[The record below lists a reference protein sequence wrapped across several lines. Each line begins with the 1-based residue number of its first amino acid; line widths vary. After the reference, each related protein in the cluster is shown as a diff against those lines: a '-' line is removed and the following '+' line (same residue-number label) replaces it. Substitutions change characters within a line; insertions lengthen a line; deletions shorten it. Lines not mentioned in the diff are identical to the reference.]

1 MLLRTPIEGEE
12 PQAFGPVR
20 SIRFGPFELDLRAA
34 ELRKGTA
41 RIRLQPQPFQI
52 LVALLTHPGE
62 VVLREEIRRMLWPDN
77 TVVEFDHSI
86 NAAVKR
92 LRDLLLDSADK
103 PRYIETIAKRGYR
116 FIGEVESP
124 TNGAPQPS
132 RAASAETFQT
142 YASAGED
149 ASIPQSG
156 AFFKAPA
163 AIRQPRRVAA
173 ASIVLAVLMGG
184 WFWFHQV
191 NSRTRWAREVAIPE
205 AFRLAEEGKGP
216 KALSF
221 ILRAQQV
228 LPEDGELG
236 RLRREISHPISIRTD
251 PPGAGI
257 WVKAYDE
264 PNGEWLPIGTSPI
277 QNFLLP
283 LGYFRWKVAK
293 PGFETV
299 EGAAG
304 FQGDSIDFTLDSEN
318 HAPSQMVHIP
328 AGDFQLNNLEP
339 THLAD
344 YWMDKYE
351 VTNKQFKH
359 FIEMG
364 GYRSPQ
370 YWHEQFVKDGAVIS
384 WDQAMQLFR
393 DSTGK
398 LGPSTWELGDYRAG
412 QDDFPVS
419 GVSWYEAV
427 AFAEFAK
434 KQLPTI
440 YHWYRTAGLNI
451 YSDILFF
458 SNFDGNG
465 TKRVGSF
472 SGLGPF
478 GTYDMAGNVRE
489 WCQNATGIRRY
500 IAGGAWNEK
509 RYKYGDMNAADP
521 FDRSSANG
529 FRCMQSVD
537 KEITSNLSKPV
548 DKAARD
554 YQTERPVSDEGF
566 KVIRSV
572 YTYDH
577 TDLKPSIEL
586 RSHTANGGT
595 VEKITFAAAY
605 GQDRVVAWLYLPKD
619 VRPPYQTVLY
629 VPPRSAIFLST
640 IDDYEVKFIEFLVK
654 TGRAVLFPVCQGM
667 YDRRLNAPPGLS
679 GTRDRVIQQ
688 VKDLRR
694 SLDYLETRP
703 DVDHDRLGF
712 YGISDGARLGLILLA
727 QDDRF
732 RTVVL
737 AASGLSPENKPME
750 IDEINFASRVR
761 IPVLMLNGR
770 YDLFYPPETNQAVL
784 FQLLNTPQRDKRY
797 ILYDIGHVPFQQ
809 QEMKETLDW
818 FDRYLGPVSK

>member
-1 MLLRTPIEGEE
+1 MLLTTPAENGE
-12 PQAFGPVR
+12 PQASGPVR

-52 LVALLTHPGE
+52 LVALLAHPGE

-116 FIGEVESP
+116 FIGEVETPANES
-124 TNGAPQPS
+124 PQPA
-132 RAASAETFQT
+132 RADSAETLRSST
-142 YASAGED
+142 SDGED

-156 AFFKAPA
+156 DFFEAPA
-163 AIRQPRRVAA
+163 AIMQRRPVAA
-173 ASIVLAVLMGG
+173 VSLVLAVLMGG

-191 NSRTRWAREVAIPE
+191 DSRTRWAREVAIPE
-205 AFRLAEEGKGP
+205 ALRLVEEGKGP

-221 ILRAQQV
+221 ILRAEQA
-228 LPEDGELG
+228 LPEDAALG
-236 RLRREISHPISIRTD
+236 RLRREISHPISIGTN
-251 PPGAGI
+251 PPGASI
-257 WVKAYDE
+257 WLKAYDE
-264 PNGEWLPIGTSPI
+264 PNGDWVPIGTSPI
-277 QNFLLP
+277 KNFLVP

-293 PGFETV
+293 AGFATV
-299 EGAAG
+299 EAAAG
-304 FQGDSIDFTLDSEN
+304 FQSDSIDFTLDPENRLSSE
-318 HAPSQMVHIP
+318 MVHVP
-328 AGDFQLNNLEP
+328 TGDFQLNNLP
-339 THLAD
+339 TAHLAN

-364 GYRSPQ
+364 GYRSSQ
-370 YWHEQFVKDGAVIS
+370 YWHEQFVKDGSVIS
-384 WDQAMQLFR
+384 WDRAMQLFR

-398 LGPSTWELGDYRAG
+398 PGPSTWELGDYPTG
-412 QDDFPVS
+412 QDDFPVG

-440 YHWYRTAGLNI
+440 YHWYRTAGHDI

-458 SNFDGNG
+458 SNFDGKG
-465 TKRVGSF
+465 AKRVGSLG
-472 SGLGPF
+472 GLGPF

-489 WCQNATGIRRY
+489 WCRNPAGRRRY
-500 IAGGAWNEK
+500 IAGGDWNDK
-509 RYKYGDMNAADP
+509 RYKYVDVKTIDS
-521 FDRSSANG
+521 FDRSPVNG
-529 FRCMQSVD
+529 FRCMKSVG
-537 KEITSNLSKPV
+537 KEIASNLSEPV

-554 YQTERPVSDEGF
+554 YRTEKPVSEASF

-572 YTYDH
+572 YSYDH
-577 TDLKPSIEL
+577 TDLKSSVQL
-586 RSHTANGGT
+586 RTHTANGST

-619 VRPPYQTVLY
+619 VQPPYQTVLY
-629 VPPRSAIFLST
+629 VPPRSAIYLST
-640 IDDYEVKFIEFLVK
+640 IDDFEVKFIEFLVK

-667 YDRRLNAPPGLS
+667 YERRQGAPPGLS
-679 GTRDRVIQQ
+679 GTRDLVIQQ
-688 VKDLRR
+688 IKDVRR

-703 DVDHDRLGF
+703 DIDHNRLGF
-712 YGISDGARLGLILLA
+712 YGVSDGARLGLILLA
-727 QDDRF
+727 QDDRA
-732 RTVVL
+732 RTAVL
-737 AASGLSPENKPME
+737 AAGGLSPENKPIE

-784 FQLLNTPQRDKRY
+784 FHLLNAPQGDKRY
-797 ILYDIGHVPFQQ
+797 VLYDIGHVPFQQ